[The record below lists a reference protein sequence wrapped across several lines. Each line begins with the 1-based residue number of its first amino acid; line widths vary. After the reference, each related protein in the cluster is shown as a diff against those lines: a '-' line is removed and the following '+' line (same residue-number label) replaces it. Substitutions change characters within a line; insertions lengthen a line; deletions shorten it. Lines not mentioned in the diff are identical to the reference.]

1 MLYKHSGTLHVVKL
15 HYCNRVRFRYTEE
28 MLALN
33 SLQSCA
39 VAALNPVRKSCW
51 EIKSLRPDAPSG
63 TYQITGLDGKPISV
77 TCDMTGQ
84 GGGWTLAGVAMFA
97 NRGQA
102 GASNFLS
109 LMNPFR

>member
-1 MLYKHSGTLHVVKL
+1 MLYAHSGALHVVQLQYRK
-15 HYCNRVRFRYTEE
+15 RVRFRYSEE
-28 MLALN
+28 MLTLN

-39 VAALNPVRKSCW
+39 VAAQNPVRNSCW

-63 TYQITGLDGKPISV
+63 TYQITGPDGKPISV

-102 GASNFLS
+102 GALNFLS
-109 LMNPFR
+109 LMNLFH